1 MKEVW
6 QPTSKKKRSVAQS
19 EMAEDSKEVTLEE
32 GDQEQATAYIGGIA
46 IPPAKK
52 GLINLAVFGIQV
64 VLTLW
69 M

>member
-1 MKEVW
+1 
-6 QPTSKKKRSVAQS
+6 
-19 EMAEDSKEVTLEE
+19 MAEDSKEVTLEE